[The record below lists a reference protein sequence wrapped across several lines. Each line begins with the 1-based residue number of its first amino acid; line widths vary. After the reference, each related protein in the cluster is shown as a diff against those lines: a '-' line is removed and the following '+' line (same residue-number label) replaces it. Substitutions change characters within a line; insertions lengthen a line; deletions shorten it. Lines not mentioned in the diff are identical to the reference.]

1 MPLSFRELDQKI
13 NELGERAGVL
23 FESLSI
29 GAKRTRL
36 GELEILLHNPD
47 VWADSSKMAV
57 LNKEKRALI
66 NETSVFAEFENKI
79 EELGIAREL
88 FSEDQSMENEAIQ
101 ALDIAEKI
109 LNKIEFRKML
119 GGKTDMLNAI
129 VSINAGAGGRES
141 QDWAVMISRMYSRWC
156 ERKGFKAE
164 IIDKVTGDDAAGIKS
179 MTFIAE
185 GDYAYGYLKAESGV
199 HRLVRISPYDA
210 NKRRHTS
217 FASVFVTP
225 EIDDSI
231 EVEIEEKDL
240 KVDTFRSGGAGGQHV
255 NTTDSAIRI
264 THLPTGIVVQC
275 QNERSQHKNR
285 ATAMKIL
292 RSKIYE
298 MELKKK
304 LDATSENDKQ
314 KMGIDFGSQ
323 IRSYVLHPYK
333 MVKDHRTD
341 FETGNAEAVLD
352 GESIL
357 DEFMEDY
364 LLKMGKTNEN

>member
-1 MPLSFRELDQKI
+1 MALSFKELEQRTNDLSI
-13 NELGERAGVL
+13 RAGRL
-23 FESLSI
+23 FGSLEIDSKRNRLKDLESLLNSP
-29 GAKRTRL
+29 G
-36 GELEILLHNPD
+36 
-47 VWADSSKMAV
+47 VWNDSAKMAA
-57 LNKEKRALI
+57 LNKEKRTLENSIAL
-66 NETSVFAEFENKI
+66 FDQFESKF
-79 EELGIAREL
+79 EELKIAAEL
-88 FSEDQSMENEAIQ
+88 FGEDESMMEDAQTVLTQTSEIID
-101 ALDIAEKI
+101 
-109 LNKIEFRKML
+109 KIEFSKML

-141 QDWAVMISRMYSRWC
+141 QDWAVMLMRMYVRWC
-156 ERKGFKAE
+156 ERNGFKLDV
-164 IIDKVTGDDAAGIKS
+164 IDKVTGDDAAGIKNV
-179 MTFIAE
+179 TFISE
-185 GDYAYGYLKAESGV
+185 GDYAYGYLKAEIGV

-231 EVEIEEKDL
+231 EIEIDEKDL

-264 THLPTGIVVQC
+264 THLPTGIVSQC

-292 RSKIYE
+292 RSKLYE
-298 MELKKK
+298 FEMKKK
-304 LDATSENDKQ
+304 MEASSENDKQ

-352 GESIL
+352 GEEIL
-357 DEFMEDY
+357 NKFMEDY
-364 LLKMGKTNEN
+364 LLKTGKNNEK